1 MGPSYVTVRGD
12 RVNIAFKGSEGTN
25 KNFTLYFTFVKY
37 QCIKVRMLTHAA
49 AVYLASPQQRLHVKL
64 SNDWEQITDS

>member
-1 MGPSYVTVRGD
+1 MGRESSMGPSYVTVRGD

-37 QCIKVRMLTHAA
+37 SQIVQS
-49 AVYLASPQQRLHVKL
+49 VYQS
-64 SNDWEQITDS
+64 